1 MKLNIAIFLM
11 SISIAA
17 PFQVAA
23 MANSC
28 KEFYSL
34 HKNLYSSSLVGR
46 IEISHSAEKG
56 NLSFRMIKAHSKRPS
71 NIKNSHDEIL
81 SLMGEK
87 YNSEYFITSKT
98 QDLSHIA
105 SLKTD
110 ANQFFSEFGHS
121 LLLKNNSLSLKKQ
134 SASVRVVYTHEQ
146 KNTLEHTVEIQVKTN
161 QLLDNEIRSVKLKMN
176 SEEIRVLR
184 QLEITNSDFDSRV
197 SALAQTLIIN
207 NTQESVNSFVSLVK
221 MILPEDS
228 KFLIPTIVKVSNK
241 SHYKLNLSVNPES
254 TISVETDVKVYR
266 ALRDLPAEKIIEY
279 LRYVPVYESDKNSRF
294 VELINADQHTNDYFQ
309 KTNDRKSHSEIEKLS
324 ISRHFEEYLTNDS
337 VDTIRLDDSIAVWLI
352 KGTANLDKIP
362 REKDLIMKG
371 DVQLAFPFISE
382 IGKVYRV
389 ILEYRPL
396 NNLNGTKDAILDKIK
411 IVDHLGNQLKSSEEL
426 AEFIKEI
433 VSRTEETVSIDISG
447 NLMPFKTRI
456 KEKDLLDYQKFISD
470 FFLDKNRKLENFS
483 DLKDRKDLSWRHF
496 KIKSSNFK
504 NWILERASR
513 GLFSLTFATIGTV
526 ATVNLIGDSNGAF
539 SSLGKLH
546 TGEHRTSVEK
556 NRVEFL
562 PQMIL
567 KDEMGNEIKLIGVS
581 NSDSGYVFIL
591 PESKKRLISNREEI
605 SLFNNKGQ
613 SIDFVVKTVN
623 GVNFLQLK

>member
-11 SISIAA
+11 SINIAA
-17 PFQVAA
+17 TLNGAA
-23 MANSC
+23 MVNSC

-34 HKNLYSSSLVGR
+34 RKNLYSSSLVGR
-46 IEISHSAEKG
+46 VEISHSADKG
-56 NLSFRMIKAHSKRPS
+56 NLSFRMMKAHSKRPS
-71 NIKNSHDEIL
+71 NIRNSHDEIL

-110 ANQFFSEFGHS
+110 SNQFFSEFGHS

-184 QLEITNSDFDSRV
+184 QLEITNSDFDARLG
-197 SALAQTLIIN
+197 ALAQTLIVH
-207 NTQESVNSFVSLVK
+207 NTQENVNSFVSLIK

-241 SHYKLNLSVNPES
+241 SQYKLNSSVNPES
-254 TISVETDVKVYR
+254 SISVETDVKVYR
-266 ALRDLPAEKIIEY
+266 ALRDLPAEKIVEY
-279 LRYVPVYESDKNSRF
+279 LRYVPIYESNKNSRF
-294 VELINADQHTNDYFQ
+294 VELTNADPQTKEYFQ
-309 KTNDRKSHSEIEKLS
+309 KTNDRKSQSEVEKLS

-389 ILEYRPL
+389 IFEYRPL

-411 IVDHLGNQLKSSEEL
+411 IIDHLGNQLKSSEEL
-426 AEFIKEI
+426 GEFIKEI
-433 VSRTEETVSIDISG
+433 VLRTEETISIDISG
-447 NLMPFKTRI
+447 NLIPFKTRI

-483 DLKDRKDLSWRHF
+483 DLKDRRDLSWRHF

-526 ATVNLIGDSNGAF
+526 ATVNLIGDSNGVF

-556 NRVEFL
+556 DRVEFL

-567 KDEMGNEIKLIGVS
+567 KDETGNEIKLIGVS

-613 SIDFVVKTVN
+613 TIDFVVKTVN